1 MTSLSQ
7 DALYSTSVNATS
19 LTGEAA
25 DRIAIRELIDAW
37 AHCADRRLA
46 EKQAELFTVQGK
58 YSIYDGDP
66 ATHAPIG
73 MRQGKNQIVEAL
85 GALRKFAGTTHF
97 NGQSVI
103 VVQGD
108 RAVGESYCLAHQ
120 LLEKD
125 GARTLQVL
133 SIRYLDSF
141 ERVGDRWLF
150 AERKLIIDWS
160 DTRASAS

>member
-7 DALYSTSVNATS
+7 DALYSTSIKATS

-46 EKQAELFTVQGK
+46 EQQAELFTAHGK
-58 YSIYDGDP
+58 YSIYNGDP

-73 MRQGKNQIVEAL
+73 TRQGKDQIVETL
-85 GALRKFAGTTHF
+85 GALKKFVATTHF
-97 NGQSVI
+97 NGQSAI
-103 VVQGD
+103 VVQAD

-125 GARTLQVL
+125 GARTLQLL
-133 SIRYLDSF
+133 SIRYLDDF

-160 DTRASAS
+160 DIRPPAS